1 MVNSLLNGSQNMN
14 KFFSVLVLGSALALS
29 ACGGDSDSSGSTNN
43 TPAKPTPPNTNPVKP
58 TPTNP
63 TPNNPK
69 PTNPTNP
76 TSATCASTGTSPATV
91 NVTVPNNGSCTYSAS
106 IVNSGA
112 KVTYSCSNGTLN
124 AGGSIH
130 GSGGLNLNNYEFRC
144 AK

>member
-1 MVNSLLNGSQNMN
+1 MN

-29 ACGGDSDSSGSTNN
+29 ACGGDSDSSGSNN
-43 TPAKPTPPNTNPVKP
+43 TTPAKPTPPDTTPVKP

-69 PTNPTNP
+69 PTNP

-106 IVNSGA
+106 VVNSGA

-130 GSGGLNLNNYEFRC
+130 GSGSLNLNNYQFRC